1 MTDEPD
7 GVSDG
12 DRIEAARE
20 EVIEA
25 MANGAEAYGAKR
37 SYGRL
42 YGILFFAEEPLSL
55 DDLVAASGYAKST
68 VSTAMTTLERF
79 HMVQRRSLPGEGK
92 RAFFEAEDDFWYAVQ
107 QFLETTFR
115 RELGAMSRSFEAS
128 AMLLEE
134 TDTHDA
140 DADLERVRR
149 LEAACDRSDALL
161 EALTESSFD
170 ELAAMLD
177 TPDDGT

>member
-1 MTDEPD
+1 MTDPANID
-7 GVSDG
+7 
-12 DRIEAARE
+12 DRERIQAARN
-20 EVIEA
+20 EVIGA
-25 MANGAEAYGAKR
+25 MANAAEACGAKR

-55 DDLVAASGYAKST
+55 DALAAESGYAKST

-92 RAFFEAEDDFWYAVQ
+92 RAFYEAEDDFWYAVQ
-107 QFLETTFR
+107 QFLEVMAK
-115 RELGAMSRSFEAS
+115 RELETMSRSFAAS

-134 TDTHDA
+134 LDVPEA

-149 LEAACDRSDALL
+149 LEAVADQCDAMLGI
-161 EALTESSFD
+161 LTESSFD
-170 ELAAMLD
+170 ELAEVAD
-177 TPDDGT
+177 AADDGD